1 MTYLCLCTAAE
12 EISAAACDDKP
23 NRLAVGRLYND
34 MCKIIEENT
43 VDSVET
49 YIANKPASFKLKK
62 NLQPLELIHQEIIK
76 TISPVIKTEKRN
88 GDVATSSPHQHEPG
102 PVNGTA
108 TADVYEEYK
117 LTVTS
122 YFPNCVYEDLT
133 LMSDDCKI
141 TSITKLSLLAHIKQ
155 LLHCVLLTYNY
166 GTVVRCNR
174 SHVVK
179 YMFTNLYLV
188 EPEFACFTR
197 TVVAGYTRVNWV
209 DRK

>member
-34 MCKIIEENT
+34 FQAEKEPSTTRINT
-43 VDSVET
+43 SR
-49 YIANKPASFKLKK
+49 
-62 NLQPLELIHQEIIK
+62 IIK
-76 TISPVIKTEKRN
+76 TISPVIKTKKSN

-122 YFPNCVYEDLT
+122 YFQNCVYEDLT
-133 LMSDDCKI
+133 LISDDCKI
-141 TSITKLSLLAHIKQ
+141 TSITKLSILAHRTQ
-155 LLHCVLLTYNY
+155 LLHCVLLTNNY

-179 YMFTNLYLV
+179 YMLTNLYLI
-188 EPEFACFTR
+188 EPEFTCFTR
-197 TVVAGYTRVNWV
+197 TVIAGYTRVNW
-209 DRK
+209 DARK

>member
-1 MTYLCLCTAAE
+1 MINQIVWQWAAFLTTNIYYQQTCE
-12 EISAAACDDKP
+12 FQAEKEPSAT
-23 NRLAVGRLYND
+23 R
-34 MCKIIEENT
+34 INT
-43 VDSVET
+43 S
-49 YIANKPASFKLKK
+49 
-62 NLQPLELIHQEIIK
+62 
-76 TISPVIKTEKRN
+76 TISPVIKTEKSN

-133 LMSDDCKI
+133 LISDDCKI
-141 TSITKLSLLAHIKQ
+141 TSITKLSLLAHIRQ

-174 SHVVK
+174 SHVVR
-179 YMFTNLYLV
+179 YMLTNLYLV

-209 DRK
+209 ARK